1 MFKNSITLFSIFGF
15 KIRID
20 PSWIIIAV
28 LITWSLSVGF
38 FPHYHKGLST
48 QTYWLMG
55 ALGALGLFASILF
68 HELSHSLVARHYGL
82 DIGGITLFL
91 FGGVSEMTTEPES
104 PKVEFL
110 MALAGPMSSL
120 VLGSALYGVFVWGQG
135 LDWPGPAMAVVMY
148 LGLINWI
155 LAAFNLLPAFPLDG
169 GRVLRSALWRFKGD
183 LRWATSIASKF
194 GSFFGI
200 LLIIL
205 GIMNLL
211 TGNPIGG
218 VWFVIIG
225 IFLRSSAQMSYQQLL
240 VKNAL
245 EGRTVDEFMS
255 SNTIAV
261 SPDATIQELIEDY
274 VYRHHFKMFPIVRNN
289 KELLGCVQTKS
300 IKDIPRE
307 QWSSRRVGDIFHS
320 CSDENTVSPGT
331 DVAEALNLMRSSGN
345 SRLMVVDSGRLKG
358 IIALK
363 DIAGFLNVRREFEE

>member
-38 FPHYHKGLST
+38 FPHYHKGLTT

-68 HELSHSLVARHYGL
+68 HELSHSLVARYYGL
-82 DIGGITLFL
+82 EIGGITLFL

-169 GRVLRSALWRFKGD
+169 GRVLRSALWKLKGD

-240 VKNAL
+240 IKNAL

-255 SNTIAV
+255 SNTVAV
-261 SPDATIQELIEDY
+261 SPDATIQELIDDY

-307 QWSSRRVGDIFHS
+307 QWSSKRVGEIFHS
-320 CSDENTVSPGT
+320 CSDENTISPDT

-345 SRLMVVDSGRLKG
+345 SRLMVVDKGRLKG